1 MRQSNRLSRWL
12 TAVIGLIV
20 AMPTIAL
27 AQGAAVITGKVT
39 AESGQPLEAA
49 TIYITEMSIG
59 VQTNSQ
65 GVFSLTIPA
74 ARVAGQ
80 MANVRVRA
88 IGYRPDAFNVRV
100 AAGRTERDFVMKID
114 VNRLSEV
121 VVTGSIEG
129 TERAKV
135 PFAIGRLTT
144 EDLPVPSSNP
154 ISALQGKVPGMRIAA
169 TGGQPGASPEIMMR
183 GPTSINATG
192 RGQSP
197 LIIVDGVIMRVGA
210 LNEIGGLDIESVEV
224 VKGAAGASL
233 YGASA
238 ANGVMIIKTKRGGS
252 QDGVRFNIR
261 TEYGFSDLN
270 SLEYG
275 QPVNHHLQ
283 LDETGKRFCVQTAG
297 IVSGCSR
304 SMDFMSEIMRINNV
318 NADTTRTP
326 LTFQYNAPG
335 SAELLNVYQSQIWPG
350 QYYVPFAQISTR
362 NSQKLLSIDATGRSG
377 STRFFVSGGYT
388 DDAGAV
394 KQLTGQQHI
403 RGRVNLDYEA
413 RRDLLFSVSTLIDEA
428 RTDNHDINFGGLLR
442 GAPAGVDYLV
452 RDTLGRRLIRGGG
465 PGIRGSGNGA
475 GSPLYDSENSLEP
488 GKAKRVVASLTSTY
502 FPADWINVEAN
513 VGYDSRDRS
522 NETIRFKG
530 YRTQSVANATN
541 FGNQTISDRFDYALN
556 ASVSTTLRKQVG
568 SNLSTKINLKAL
580 YDENLVRLNSSSGQ
594 QYVVKDVF
602 TLSNTSTNFS
612 TSSSSSTVKNMGV
625 VAGANADYKGRYILD
640 GTFRYDGSSLFGAGN
655 RWAPFG
661 RISAVWRMSEEPFWK
676 VPYVTDARV
685 RISRGTAG
693 NTPSFSAQYETYSC
707 SASGCELGQAGNS
720 KLTPETTTEI
730 EAGVDFTL
738 FDRLGVEITNANSV
752 TRDQI
757 LNAPTPSSL
766 GFTSQWKN
774 AGTLQNKTWE
784 VAASL
789 PVMARRDFQ
798 WNMRASFDRTT
809 TYITEL
815 SIPEYQTGL
824 FVMTAA
830 TNKVNGIPRNRY
842 SNLWGRKFY
851 NSCSELAASVQ
862 ALCGPGKDFQV
873 NDGGWL
879 VWVGA
884 GNTPQDGITKNL
896 WATKLPTAQSP
907 WNYALHWG
915 HPIIDRP
922 LRGEKGEGIGNQHIL
937 GKTLPD
943 FRLSYSTTL
952 TYKRL
957 TVYGLLDGT
966 FGHQIYNQPEGHGLF
981 DFNSSTFDMANATVE
996 TAKPVGYTWRVGPP
1010 EGAGTGGFYDY
1021 INTQN
1026 SFNVE
1031 NGSYAKLREM
1041 SVSYKMGP
1049 IAGVGDWT
1057 FGFVGRNVL
1066 TFTKYSGYD
1075 VEIGAGGGQT
1085 GSGLINQVDQSG
1097 YPTLRTFTLSFTTRF

>member
-1 MRQSNRLSRWL
+1 MNRPSRWI
-12 TAVIGLIV
+12 AVAVGVLV
-20 AMPTIAL
+20 ALPTLVL
-27 AQGAAVITGKVT
+27 AQGLVITGKVT
-39 AESGQPLEAA
+39 SEVGQPLEGS
-49 TIYITEMSIG
+49 TIFITEMSLG
-59 VQTNSQ
+59 VQANAQ
-65 GVFSLTIPA
+65 GVYTLTIPA
-74 ARVAGQ
+74 ARVTGAN
-80 MANVRVRA
+80 ANVRVRA
-88 IGYRPDAFNVRV
+88 IGYRPELFNVRI
-100 AAGRTERDFVMKID
+100 AAGRIEHNFVMKID

-144 EDLPVPSSNP
+144 EDVPVPSPDP
-154 ISALQGKVPGMRIAA
+154 ISALQGKVPGMRIAS
-169 TGGQPGASPEIMMR
+169 TGGQPGSTPEIMMR

-192 RGQSP
+192 RSQSP
-197 LIIVDGVIMRVGA
+197 MIIVDGVIMRVGS
-210 LNEIGGLDIESVEV
+210 LTEIGGLDIESVEV

-238 ANGVMIIKTKRGGS
+238 ANGVMIIKTKRGGT
-252 QDGVRFNIR
+252 QDGVRFNVR
-261 TEYGFSDLN
+261 SEYGFSDLN
-270 SLEYG
+270 SLDYG

-283 LDETGKRFCVQTAG
+283 LDETGKRFCVQGGGNLA
-297 IVSGCSR
+297 GCSR
-304 SMDFMSEIMRINNV
+304 TMDFMSEIMRINNV
-318 NADTTRTP
+318 NADTSRTP
-326 LTFQYNAPG
+326 QLFQWNAP
-335 SAELLNVYQSQIWPG
+335 SAAELVNVYQAQIWPN

-362 NSQKLLSIDATGRSG
+362 NAQKVVSVDATGRMG

-388 DDAGAV
+388 DESGAV
-394 KQLTGQQHI
+394 KQLTGQQQV
-403 RGRVNLDYEA
+403 RGRINLDYEA
-413 RRDLLFSVSTLIDEA
+413 RRDLLVSVSTLIDEGT
-428 RTDNHDINFGGLLR
+428 TDNHSVNFGGLLR

-452 RDTLGRRLIRGGG
+452 RDTLGRRLLRGGG
-465 PGIRGSGNGA
+465 PGIRGSGNGS

-488 GKAKRVVASLTSTY
+488 SWSRRVLASLTTSY
-502 FPADWINVEAN
+502 FPADWVTFEAN
-513 VGYDSRDRS
+513 LGYDTRTRS
-522 NETIRFKG
+522 SESITFKG
-530 YRTQSVANATN
+530 YRTQTASNATN
-541 FGNQTISDRFDYALN
+541 FGNQSIGDSYQASIN
-556 ASVSTTLRKQVG
+556 ASASVTLRKQF
-568 SNLSTKINLKAL
+568 NADLSTKFNLKTL
-580 YDENLVRLNSSSGQ
+580 FDENESRSNSSSGER
-594 QYVVKDVF
+594 YVVKDVF

-612 TSSSSSTVKNMGV
+612 TGSSSSTVRNMAV

-640 GTFRYDGSSLFGAGN
+640 GTFRYDGSSLFGPGN

-661 RISAVWRMSEEPFWK
+661 RISGVWRMSEESFWK
-676 VPYVTDARV
+676 VPKVTDARFRV
-685 RISRGTAG
+685 SRGTAG

-707 SASGCELGQAGNS
+707 SASGCSLGQAGNS
-720 KLTPETTTEI
+720 QLKPETTTEL

-738 FDRLGVEITNANSV
+738 WDRIGVEITNARSV

-757 LNAPTPSSL
+757 LNAPTASAL
-766 GFTSQWKN
+766 GFTSRWQN
-774 AGTLQNKTWE
+774 AGTLENKTWE
-784 VAASL
+784 VSASM
-789 PVMARRDFQ
+789 PVMTKRDFQ

-824 FVMTAA
+824 FVMTASRD
-830 TNKVNGIPRNRY
+830 KVDGVPRNRY

-851 NSCSELAASVQ
+851 KNCGDLAPAVQ
-862 ALCGPGKDFQV
+862 PLCGPGKDFQV

-884 GNTPQDGITKNL
+884 GNSTSDGIMKNL
-896 WATKLPTAQSP
+896 WATKLPAAQSP

-952 TYKRL
+952 TFHRL
-957 TVYGLLDGT
+957 TFYGLLDGT

-981 DFNSSTFDMANATVE
+981 DFNSATFDQANNTIANA
-996 TAKPVGYTWRVGPP
+996 KPLGYTWRVGPP
-1010 EGAGTGGFYDY
+1010 EGVGTGGFYDY

-1031 NGSYAKLREM
+1031 NGSYAKLREL
-1041 SVSYKMGP
+1041 SLSYRMGP
-1049 IAGVGDWT
+1049 IGGVGDWT
-1057 FGFVGRNVL
+1057 FGLVGRNVL
-1066 TFTKYSGYD
+1066 SFTKYSGYD

>member
-1 MRQSNRLSRWL
+1 MQQGNRLSRWL
-12 TAVIGLIV
+12 TAVLTMLAV
-20 AMPTIAL
+20 PLAAQ
-27 AQGAAVITGKVT
+27 AQGAAIITGKIT
-39 AESGQPLEAA
+39 SEAGQPLEAA
-49 TIYITEMSIG
+49 TVYITEMSIG

-65 GVFSLTIPA
+65 GVYSLTIAA
-74 ARVAGQ
+74 ARVTGQ

-88 IGYRPDAFNVRV
+88 IGYRPDAFSVRV
-100 AAGRTERDFVMKID
+100 AAGRTEHDFVLKLD

-144 EDLPVPSSNP
+144 EDVPVPSPNP
-154 ISALQGKVPGMRIAA
+154 VSALQGKVPGMRIAA
-169 TGGQPGASPEIMMR
+169 TGGQPGDSPEIMMR

-192 RGQSP
+192 RAQSP

-252 QDGVRFNIR
+252 QDGVRFNVR
-261 TEYGFSDLN
+261 SEYGFSDLN

-275 QPVNHHLQ
+275 QPTNHHLQ
-283 LDETGKRFCVQTAG
+283 LDETGTRFCVQGTG
-297 IVSGCSR
+297 VLSGCSR
-304 SMDFMSEIMRINNV
+304 TMNFMAEILRINNV

-326 LTFQYNAPG
+326 QTFQYNAPG
-335 SAELLNVYQSQIWPG
+335 QAELLNVYQAQIWPG

-362 NSQKLLSIDATGRSG
+362 NAQKLLSVDATGRSG
-377 STRFFVSGGYT
+377 STRYFVSMGYT
-388 DDAGAV
+388 DDAGAI
-394 KQLTGQQHI
+394 KQLTGQQQM
-403 RGRVNLDYEA
+403 RARVNLDYEA
-413 RRDLLFSVSTLIDEA
+413 RRDLLFSVSTMIDEG
-428 RTDNHDINFGGLLR
+428 RTDNHTINFGGLLR

-452 RDTLGRRLIRGGG
+452 RDTLGRRLVRGGG

-488 GKAKRVVASLTSTY
+488 GRSKRIVASATSTY
-502 FPADWINVEAN
+502 FPAEWINFEAN

-522 NETIRFKG
+522 NETINFKG
-530 YRTQSVANATN
+530 YRTQTASTAANN
-541 FGNQTISDRFDYALN
+541 GNETISDRYDYALN
-556 ASVSTTLRKQVG
+556 ASVAATVRKQ
-568 SNLSTKINLKAL
+568 INADLNAKLNIKAL
-580 YDENLVRLNSSSGQ
+580 YDENLVRSNSSTGQ

-612 TSSSSSTVKNMGV
+612 TSSSSSTIKNMGV
-625 VAGANADYKGRYILD
+625 VTGANVDYKGKYILD

-661 RISAVWRMSEEPFWK
+661 RLSAVWRMSEESFWN
-676 VPYVTDARV
+676 VPKVTDARF

-693 NTPSFSAQYETYSC
+693 NTPSFNAQYETYSC
-707 SASGCELGQAGNS
+707 NASGCSLGQAGNS
-720 KLTPETTTEI
+720 QLTPETTTEV

-738 FDRLGVEITNANSV
+738 FDRVGVEVTHANSV

-757 LNAPTPSSL
+757 LNAPTPSAL
-766 GFTSQWKN
+766 GFTTQWKN
-774 AGTLQNKTWE
+774 AGSLQNKTWE

-789 PVMARRDFQ
+789 PVMSRRDFQ

-815 SIPEYQTGL
+815 NIPEYRTGL
-824 FVMTAA
+824 FLMTAN
-830 TNKVNGIPRNRY
+830 TDKVDGVPQNRY
-842 SNLWGRKFY
+842 SNIWGRKFY
-851 NSCSELAASVQ
+851 KSCGELAASVQ
-862 ALCGPGKDFQV
+862 AMCGPGKDFQT
-873 NDGGWL
+873 NHQGYI

-884 GNTPQDGITKNL
+884 GNTPADGIKKNL
-896 WATKLPTAQSP
+896 WQSKLPAADSP

-922 LRGEKGEGIGNQHIL
+922 LRGEKGERLGNLHIL

-966 FGHQIYNQPEGHGLF
+966 FGHEIYNQPEGHGLF
-981 DFNSSTFDMANATVE
+981 DFNGGSFDQKLYNVE
-996 TAKPVGYTWRVGPP
+996 TAQPVGYVWRVGPP
-1010 EGAGTGGFYDY
+1010 EGVGTGGFYDY

-1026 SFNVE
+1026 SYNVE
-1031 NGSYAKLREM
+1031 NGSYAKLREV
-1041 SVSYKMGP
+1041 SLSYKLGP

-1057 FGFVGRNVL
+1057 FGLVGRNML
-1066 TFTKYSGYD
+1066 TITNYTGYD